1 MPPVS
6 ASLSHHQLHIIPE
19 PERPG
24 SGNHCQHQPG
34 HCSLSLGPDTTAA
47 CPGGFHQQRAG
58 LFCPIF
64 NTEKYRTFPTGI
76 QQSSRCNIRLNGCT
90 ISDNTKSNLIGN
102 TRAVSSKVRYCR
114 TIKVNSPFIA
124 GLNANRPCPC
134 KDIVPAVIL
143 TVVVVPDAF
152 IPVVRLALSPP
163 LRTRFPELLIVVT
176 SCVALAISPTP
187 PS

>member
-19 PERPG
+19 PEPRDLEITA
-24 SGNHCQHQPG
+24 
-34 HCSLSLGPDTTAA
+34 SLSQDIAPFPCGPDTTAA

-114 TIKVNSPFIA
+114 AIKVNSPFIA
-124 GLNANRPCPC
+124 GLNANRP
-134 KDIVPAVIL
+134 
-143 TVVVVPDAF
+143 
-152 IPVVRLALSPP
+152 LSLQGYRPP
-163 LRTRFPELLIVVT
+163 Q
-176 SCVALAISPTP
+176 SY
-187 PS
+187 